1 MSGKHLMPVYYN
13 SNSTRKKKKK
23 KVNPQKY
30 ETQWRQ
36 HNKFLKSIR
45 CSVVTLEEYIDYVQG
60 KAPKPKGLT
69 SPKPKGEKCYGSTSD
84 SKPLG
89 RGSIPCSPA
98 IRQTPNY
105 PSLSN
110 NIGGV
115 ATRKEVPVYTGNAVI
130 GQAYN
135 KGGLQVLSTQEANDP
150 MTGKR
155 R

>member
-1 MSGKHLMPVYYN
+1 MDTFHRLIRCIDMSGMHLMPVYYN

-30 ETQWRQ
+30 ETQWRA

-45 CSVVTLEEYIDYVQG
+45 CSVVTLEEYVDYVQG
-60 KAPKPKGLT
+60 KAPKSKGV
-69 SPKPKGEKCYGSTSD
+69 KCYGSTSD

-89 RGSIPCSPA
+89 RGSIPCTPA
-98 IRQTPNY
+98 
-105 PSLSN
+105 N
-110 NIGGV
+110 NIPSVGNGIGN
-115 ATRKEVPVYTGNAVI
+115 AYKQEIPVYTGNAVI

-150 MTGKR
+150 DTGKR

>member
-1 MSGKHLMPVYYN
+1 MPVYYN
-13 SNSTRKKKKK
+13 SNSSRKKKKK
-23 KVNPQKY
+23 NINPQRY
-30 ETQWRQ
+30 ELQWRQ

-69 SPKPKGEKCYGSTSD
+69 SPKPKGAKCYGSTSD

-89 RGSIPCSPA
+89 RGSIPCVPA
-98 IRQTPNY
+98 
-105 PSLSN
+105 N
-110 NIGGV
+110 NIPSKGSGV
-115 ATRKEVPVYTGNAVI
+115 GNAYKKEIPVYTGNAVI

-135 KGGLQVLSTQEANDP
+135 KGGLQVLSSQEANDP